1 MAWLD
6 TPPLPC
12 LGDDALARKTRE
24 TQRVRNQLQR
34 RRVLRVWSCALRILL
49 TTDRR
54 WRRRLQRFVRLWQC
68 WTKHH
73 RAGKCTSQAA
83 LKIQDAKDVR
93 QRRCSE
99 ATANSKILRRVLQ
112 CWKHAVS
119 KRIGVAFQLSDEVQ
133 NQKLHCQLQAWRL
146 AHQKQLS
153 INLLEFRKWQKRM
166 KLQTC
171 LKGWRVCACH
181 SSRHR
186 QCQAAELQR
195 RLQCQQFAA
204 QLLKSWRQLMHL
216 ARRKRDESAS
226 MVISQAVS
234 VMQSAW
240 TAWMGLLDICRECDE
255 VAEQW
260 CHAMVLDGCRAAL
273 HRWHQAASLYRSSQ
287 VLQRRRQLQHARC
300 ALRRWQDLIR
310 EQQRMAALIDACH
323 EKRSRL
329 AQRRVIF
336 ELFQQAQIKSYSR
349 QLLSLA
355 GEKAKH
361 LLLGFVKSA
370 LQSWSTYA
378 QQRQRLLQY
387 VAAFRMRQAHF
398 EVHRLLH
405 RWRCRH
411 QETRQ
416 RQKLQRLS
424 DGCWRRVAKEAARL
438 WLRAAHRVAKRS
450 HELQLAS
457 DAKIQEVFEE
467 IQKRSFQAWET
478 RTQQQRKWRYR
489 CRRASEE
496 LAIRRCGHAL
506 LHLRKAA
513 ALTRYGDQ
521 LRDVVSCARSQRAL
535 RLWFGLSEVSR
546 QQRSAQV
553 QMQKAFLSRLRL
565 RCRQSKLSKAAVC
578 YDCRRLEGLAF
589 VSWQTLVQL
598 QLQKSRDL

>member
-12 LGDDALARKTRE
+12 LSDDVLARKTRE
-24 TQRVRNQLQR
+24 TQCVRNQLQR

-54 WRRRLQRFVRLWQC
+54 WRRRLQRLVRLWQC
-68 WTKHH
+68 WTK
-73 RAGKCTSQAA
+73 RRADAGKCTSQAA
-83 LKIQDAKDVR
+83 LKIEDAKDVR
-93 QRRCSE
+93 QRCSQ
-99 ATANSKILRRVLQ
+99 ATAHSKILRRVLQ
-112 CWKHAVS
+112 CWKNAVS
-119 KRIGVAFQLSDEVQ
+119 KRMGVASELANEVQ
-133 NQKLHCQLQAWRL
+133 NQHLMGHQGRPW
-146 AHQKQLS
+146 AHRKQPS
-153 INLLEFRKWQKRM
+153 VLLEFRKWQKR
-166 KLQTC
+166 KRLQQS
-171 LKGWRVCACH
+171 LEGWRVCACG
-181 SSRHR
+181 SASRHR
-186 QCQAAELQR
+186 RQAVELQR
-195 RLQCQQFAA
+195 RLQRQQFAA
-204 QLLKSWRQLMHL
+204 QLLKSWRQLTQA
-216 ARRKRDESAS
+216 ARRKREESAS
-226 MVISQAVS
+226 IVISQSLSVS
-234 VMQSAW
+234 MQSSWNAW
-240 TAWMGLLDICRECDE
+240 IGLLDSCRECDE

-273 HRWHQAASLYRSSQ
+273 NRWHQAASLYRSSQ
-287 VLQRRRQLQHARC
+287 VLQQRRQLQHARC
-300 ALRRWQDLIR
+300 ALRRWQDYIH
-310 EQQRMAALIDACH
+310 EQQRMAALIDACN

-361 LLLGFVKSA
+361 LLLGFLKTA

-378 QQRQRLLQY
+378 QQRRRLSQY

-411 QETRQ
+411 QETCQ
-416 RQKLQRLS
+416 RRKLQRLS
-424 DGCWRRVAKEAARL
+424 DGCWQRVAKEAARL
-438 WLRAAHRVAKRS
+438 WLRAAHRIATRS
-450 HELQLAS
+450 QELQLAS
-457 DAKIQEVFEE
+457 NVKFQEVLDE
-467 IQKRSFQAWET
+467 IQKRSFQAWEMHT
-478 RTQQQRKWRYR
+478 KEQRSWRYR

-506 LHLRKAA
+506 LYLRRAA

-521 LRDVVSCARSQRAL
+521 LRDVVACARSQRAL

-546 QQRSAQV
+546 QQRYAKV
-553 QMQKAFLSRLRL
+553 QTQKAFLSRLRL
-565 RCRQSKLSKAAVC
+565 RCRQSKLSKAAVW

-589 VSWQTLVQL
+589 LSWQTLAQL
-598 QLQKSRDL
+598 REQKSQDL